1 MCSIRPASSILLV
14 SLLVTLAGCQTPLAP
29 SESATKLTGTITY
42 RERLLLPPGAVI
54 SVVLED
60 VSLMDVAA
68 KQIAQVSFVA
78 EGAPPY
84 AFELPY
90 NPDDIVERHR
100 YGLRVRIERAGRL
113 LFINDTHIDPFS
125 AEAQTA
131 IDVVLKRTGQGGKNI
146 RNPVEMPDAS
156 LTNTYWKAILI
167 DEVAI
172 SVAAGQRE
180 IHLVLQGDGLAR
192 GHSGCNTFRGAF
204 TTDENTISFGGL
216 ASTRMACAEGLEQ
229 ERRFLAALT
238 ASTSFQ
244 IQGGTLT
251 LTDDQKAKRLYFEAI
266 YLR

>member
-1 MCSIRPASSILLV
+1 MRSIRLAAPLLWV
-14 SLLVTLAGCQTPLAP
+14 SLLTMLVGCQTPSVP
-29 SESATKLTGTITY
+29 FESAAKLTGTITY
-42 RERLLLPPGAVI
+42 RERLLIPPGAVI
-54 SVVLED
+54 SVALED

-68 KQIAQVSFVA
+68 KQIAQVSFLA

-90 NPDDIVERHR
+90 NPADIVERHR

-113 LFINDTHIDPFS
+113 LFINDTHIDPF
-125 AEAQTA
+125 ATEPGTA
-131 IDVVLKRTGQGGKNI
+131 IAVVLKQTGLGGKKI
-146 RNPVEMPDAS
+146 RDPAKMPDAS

-167 DEVAI
+167 DEVAT

-192 GHSGCNTFRGAF
+192 GHSGCNTFRGPF

-244 IQGGTLT
+244 IQGDTLT